1 MILDTLAEAT
11 RQRVEKQK
19 KEKDFFTLRREAEA
33 IRIGAGQ
40 PGAVPTSASYNF
52 ITGIDRAET
61 VGYSISY

>member
-1 MILDTLAEAT
+1 MAAYIVSQGAG
-11 RQRVEKQK
+11 RS
-19 KEKDFFTLRREAEA
+19 LRREAEA

>member
-33 IRIGAGQ
+33 LPRDRPA
-40 PGAVPTSASYNF
+40 ASGRLWRNR
-52 ITGIDRAET
+52 D
-61 VGYSISY
+61 